1 MQSLFWSLGCE
12 TSLEFA
18 LLEERDDFFSI
29 WDVFGEEVIEIIALK
44 CVVDT
49 ARITEAGEEDEIEQE
64 SPDATFLLWGRWW
77 WGDSR

>member
-1 MQSLFWSLGCE
+1 MQSLFGSLGCE

-29 WDVFGEEVIEIIALK
+29 WDVFGEEVVEIIALK

-49 ARITEAGEEDEIEQE
+49 ARITEAREEDEIE
-64 SPDATFLLWGRWW
+64 
-77 WGDSR
+77 